1 MKKPHKKHLTHD
13 EIKEAHADRIRRRD
27 RRMILR
33 GGVALLVLAP
43 LATLGVIRYQ
53 RGAAELRDL
62 SVIGNGQPTVVQV
75 YDYGSRP
82 CRQLRSN
89 VSAVEGEFKPRVQF
103 RLADRST
110 PDGAILATRHS
121 VGQTTLLMFGAD
133 GQLRQTLAGVQD
145 VETIRSAIASSF
157 PGSRSTA

>member
-1 MKKPHKKHLTHD
+1 VKKPQKKHLTH
-13 EIKEAHADRIRRRD
+13 EEVKEAHAQRMRRRD

-33 GGVALLVLAP
+33 GGLALVVLAP
-43 LATLGVIRYQ
+43 LATLGVIQYQ
-53 RGAAELRDL
+53 RRAADRRDL

-89 VSAVEGEFKPRVQF
+89 VSAVEGEFSPHVQF

-110 PDGAILATRHS
+110 PDGAILATRHN
-121 VGQTTLLMFGAD
+121 VGQTTLLLFAAD
-133 GQLRQTLAGVQD
+133 GQLRQTLTGVQD